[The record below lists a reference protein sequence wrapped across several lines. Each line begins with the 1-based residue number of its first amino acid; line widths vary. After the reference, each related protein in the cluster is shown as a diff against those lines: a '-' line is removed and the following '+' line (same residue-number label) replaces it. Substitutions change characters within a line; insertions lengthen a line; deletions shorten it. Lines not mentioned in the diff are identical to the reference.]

1 MLWAGNNRSGYRYVQ
16 AYGSKGQYRVRRPP
30 YRVPPPRA
38 VGPDAGVPPQVEHGN
53 MSTDNKWASTQKFDD
68 PADAALLAAKYT
80 AGILRGLPTGW
91 VEDGLQ
97 VSTDTLEEFEGPH
110 ADPE

>member
-1 MLWAGNNRSGYRYVQ
+1 M
-16 AYGSKGQYRVRRPP
+16 
-30 YRVPPPRA
+30 
-38 VGPDAGVPPQVEHGN
+38 GPDAGVPPQVEHGN
-53 MSTDNKWASTQKFDD
+53 MSTSNKWASAQKFDD
-68 PADAALLAAKYT
+68 PADAALLAAKYV

-97 VSTDTLEEFEGPH
+97 LSTDTLEEFEGPH